1 MNRGQLLAHGIIS
14 SRDLL
19 ERFFANFDDSNRT
32 RQAPNLPNHFAW
44 TLGHL
49 AYIQN
54 RMAERLDKK
63 PLPADQFIE
72 GTVAGSPPRG
82 DSTRFAVES
91 VAFKSDPVD
100 DPAAY
105 PTFDRCIAIW
115 RASVDRIA
123 AAIEHA
129 DDATL
134 DSMTPWG
141 ASQIPLWALGQ
152 RVAFHNGTHAGQLA
166 DLRRGLGF
174 PRVLG

>member
-1 MNRGQLLAHGIIS
+1 MNRGQLLAQGIVS

-54 RMAERLDKK
+54 RMAERIDKK
-63 PLPADQFIE
+63 PIPANQFIE
-72 GTVAGSPPRG
+72 NASRG
-82 DSTRFAVES
+82 DSTRFAIES
-91 VAFKSDPVD
+91 VAFKSEPID

-105 PTFDRCIAIW
+105 PSFDRCLFIW
-115 RASVDRIA
+115 RAAIDRIA
-123 AAIEHA
+123 AAYEHA
-129 DDATL
+129 DDTTL
-134 DSMTPWG
+134 DAMTPWG
-141 ASQIPLWALGQ
+141 QSQTSIWAMGQ
-152 RVAFHNGTHAGQLA
+152 RMVFHNGTHAGQLA
-166 DLRRGLGF
+166 SLRRALGF